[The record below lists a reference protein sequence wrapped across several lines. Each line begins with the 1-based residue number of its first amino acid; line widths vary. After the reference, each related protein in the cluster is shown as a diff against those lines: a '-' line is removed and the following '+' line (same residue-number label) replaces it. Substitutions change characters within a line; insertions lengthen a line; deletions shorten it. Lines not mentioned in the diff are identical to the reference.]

1 MDGIYHNTEFEPE
14 ARAPT
19 SPHCTITARRKDSK
33 QLHRFISY
41 RYHSLEQ
48 RRSSERSRRT
58 AASTK
63 RDHRVR
69 NGNTPNRAGI
79 SAPSPSGRSPASTHA
94 TSQKQPSANSDR
106 ANRSTYHSAGGVG
119 SGPAAPRAKRRLR
132 WRDRSRSRR
141 PPPARR
147 REGGRRW
154 RRSCRRAR
162 AQGGIAAAA
171 AAGVVGGEG
180 REIATRVLD
189 LDSDLLCVSCL
200 SVFLSST
207 GGREATRG
215 GEDRVDGGGKGKG
228 AGHQCEVGKGVGIFF
243 YF

>member
-79 SAPSPSGRSPASTHA
+79 SAPSPSGPSPASTHA
-94 TSQKQPSANSDR
+94 TPQTNNQAQIPIGQIVARTIPPAGSDQARRHRGRRGGSAGAIAAAAAALLPSA
-106 ANRSTYHSAGGVG
+106 
-119 SGPAAPRAKRRLR
+119 AAK
-132 WRDRSRSRR
+132 
-141 PPPARR
+141 
-147 REGGRRW
+147 GGRRTW
-154 RRSCRRAR
+154 RRSCRRASPR
-162 AQGGIAAAA
+162 
-171 AAGVVGGEG
+171 
-180 REIATRVLD
+180 RDR
-189 LDSDLLCVSCL
+189 
-200 SVFLSST
+200 
-207 GGREATRG
+207 RRRRRG
-215 GEDRVDGGGKGKG
+215 SGWG
-228 AGHQCEVGKGVGIFF
+228 
-243 YF
+243 